1 MNFIRKI
8 IIMSCLT
15 IVLSTAFFTVFSDTT
30 SNNNYGDNYENVLNT
45 REFIKNQNEILG
57 TNLDIEYQDIIAV
70 EAIENRLVEAEITK
84 LLQVKAKEKEECIN
98 YLILRS
104 ANINKIE
111 LIKDKDILEIAEI
124 VRIEK
129 LSDNYVKN
137 LTDSWA
143 ENAYNT
149 SEICTTPLEARPN
162 QIPEAIMQSYSLETP
177 NMQIIAG
184 ATSITDYIVAT
195 DGSGSHYMVRSYTG
209 YNKASGYFTIPTYS
223 INTSLGTKHDVPYGF
238 FGLYTNDNQFG
249 MDLGVGF
256 DVDASGGSTWFM
268 DLSGYVGNGSGTY
281 KSVWKSIKIVPGTKV
296 YIVAKLERKT
306 SSELT
311 TVTVTDATTWTVLG
325 SLTYDTVA
333 DGAYKAF
340 YTSNTSFGNL
350 FVNREVSLAFPK
362 DLTRLPNTGSY
373 IQNAK
378 WDTVNIYN
386 ATGYGLWTSIQTN
399 FAHRQGRT
407 QAFCNAVNVTVTSQ
421 WNNDSTNIT
430 Y

>member
-1 MNFIRKI
+1 
-8 IIMSCLT
+8 
-15 IVLSTAFFTVFSDTT
+15 
-30 SNNNYGDNYENVLNT
+30 
-45 REFIKNQNEILG
+45 
-57 TNLDIEYQDIIAV
+57 
-70 EAIENRLVEAEITK
+70 
-84 LLQVKAKEKEECIN
+84 
-98 YLILRS
+98 
-104 ANINKIE
+104 
-111 LIKDKDILEIAEI
+111 
-124 VRIEK
+124 
-129 LSDNYVKN
+129 
-137 LTDSWA
+137 
-143 ENAYNT
+143 
-149 SEICTTPLEARPN
+149 
-162 QIPEAIMQSYSLETP
+162 
-177 NMQIIAG
+177 MQIIAG

>member
-57 TNLDIEYQDIIAV
+57 TNLDVEYQDIIAV

-98 YLILRS
+98 YLILKS

-149 SEICTTPLEARPN
+149 S
-162 QIPEAIMQSYSLETP
+162 
-177 NMQIIAG
+177 
-184 ATSITDYIVAT
+184 
-195 DGSGSHYMVRSYTG
+195 
-209 YNKASGYFTIPTYS
+209 
-223 INTSLGTKHDVPYGF
+223 
-238 FGLYTNDNQFG
+238 
-249 MDLGVGF
+249 
-256 DVDASGGSTWFM
+256 
-268 DLSGYVGNGSGTY
+268 
-281 KSVWKSIKIVPGTKV
+281 
-296 YIVAKLERKT
+296 
-306 SSELT
+306 
-311 TVTVTDATTWTVLG
+311 
-325 SLTYDTVA
+325 
-333 DGAYKAF
+333 
-340 YTSNTSFGNL
+340 
-350 FVNREVSLAFPK
+350 
-362 DLTRLPNTGSY
+362 
-373 IQNAK
+373 
-378 WDTVNIYN
+378 
-386 ATGYGLWTSIQTN
+386 
-399 FAHRQGRT
+399 
-407 QAFCNAVNVTVTSQ
+407 
-421 WNNDSTNIT
+421 
-430 Y
+430 